1 MTFAETARQLRAL
14 ENTIDADRQQA
25 VDLRRRRI
33 ELAHRAQAKLEAE
46 TAVARHALVE
56 RQMAVH
62 QAESRLRTLQAQME
76 RTMERLARKDPNW
89 VRQRDSYLQSPCPPQ
104 PALTHVQDYV
114 QRMEQNLQHLRFCVG
129 KLDNAFLPRSVADV
143 AGRMLPG
150 FRKGAYAQIAR
161 VWQALTADQ
170 KALNAQCRRT
180 KTALVQQA
188 AILSGDNAATRR
200 YRAALEAIT
209 RQEQTHRR
217 AQLEQLTGALAPFAA
232 LTGGSGARLC
242 KVRLLLHPGA
252 AQALQSLPGVAVVG
266 SKTAAFDLRCKA
278 PVGSVLLSRCEKE
291 NTAPYF
297 AALVPELL
305 AHQPEAKVYLADL
318 QGLGSRY
325 RVLAPLAETGS
336 VEIWSTEAAV
346 QAGIT
351 VLCRRVGQG
360 GNPAPVYLLICGLR
374 ANVPKNMEN
383 DFDRLWQNAA
393 KGNIGILADEA
404 AAFCPMGMESL
415 PFRRGVLSFSP
426 RCRLQ
431 LSGQVDPRRLALVT
445 EKLRSRS
452 RVLPLA
458 KMLPRQWQTEDSADG
473 LHIPLGK
480 DDSGRVVTLSLD
492 QNHPYALI
500 AGDVGSGK
508 SSLLHTILLQLLTRY
523 GPEQVQ
529 VAIGDFKEGTEFSR
543 YAAPCPVRGVQAVV
557 SEEDP
562 DGLRAFLA
570 YYVAAMHARRD
581 CCRALEQ
588 RAGQPV
594 RNYESY
600 CRVRRDSGAGVPA
613 LPRLVLLVD
622 EFQTLFQRTAATAP
636 LLDELVRK
644 GRTYGVH
651 LIFASQRAVSDDP
664 HNNFSGEL
672 KSYFTARIAFRCPQ
686 QVARTLFS
694 DRAAD
699 TGREHTGI
707 AAAPLLIPG
716 QAVLNT
722 GSGQCQAGTVTVQV
736 SYADDSALQW
746 VTHRLQEMNGP
757 GTTEQ
762 PGTLGEVP
770 VPNPS
775 RLDLGAS
782 LCLFK
787 DTGTPCQSPLHDRG
801 TVWLDDT
808 GHSLLVTGTDDR
820 VWHSAA
826 AALLRRLRAAGKSLT
841 VLAPERTPLPDF
853 LTASDITLCSDP
865 EAQRRVMEREDTGA
879 VLLLYPSAQPHLH
892 RSFSALHP
900 APESTALEQAL
911 RSPCN
916 GFWLVVEQKA
926 RALRECL
933 PYAPGCLPLRL
944 CAVGDSNDLRATV
957 GESARLTPTGFDAP
971 VPDAV
976 RAYYADANTEKWGK
990 VRLYPAR

>member
-1 MTFAETARQLRAL
+1 MTFAETVRQLQAL

-46 TAVARHALVE
+46 TAAARHALVE
-56 RQMAVH
+56 RQTSVR

-114 QRMEQNLQHLRFCVG
+114 QRMEQNLQYLRFCVG

-170 KALNAQCRRT
+170 KALNALCRRT

-188 AILSGDNAATRR
+188 AVLSGDNAATRR

-217 AQLEQLTGALAPFAA
+217 AQLEQLTGALAPFAT
-232 LTGGSGARLC
+232 LT
-242 KVRLLLHPGA
+242 
-252 AQALQSLPGVAVVG
+252 
-266 SKTAAFDLRCKA
+266 
-278 PVGSVLLSRCEKE
+278 
-291 NTAPYF
+291 
-297 AALVPELL
+297 
-305 AHQPEAKVYLADL
+305 
-318 QGLGSRY
+318 
-325 RVLAPLAETGS
+325 
-336 VEIWSTEAAV
+336 
-346 QAGIT
+346 
-351 VLCRRVGQG
+351 G

-581 CCRALEQ
+581 CCRVLEQ

-664 HNNFSGEL
+664 HNCFSGEL

-686 QVARTLFS
+686 QVARTLFG

-770 VPNPS
+770 APNPS

-808 GHSLLVTGTDDR
+808 AHSLLVTGTDDR

-900 APESTALEQAL
+900 ALESTALEQAL
-911 RSPCN
+911 RSPGN

>member
-1 MTFAETARQLRAL
+1 MTFAETVRQLQAL

-46 TAVARHALVE
+46 TAAARHALVE
-56 RQMAVH
+56 RQTSVR

-114 QRMEQNLQHLRFCVG
+114 QRMEQNLQYLRFCVG

-170 KALNAQCRRT
+170 KALNALCRRT

-188 AILSGDNAATRR
+188 AVLSGDNAATRR

-217 AQLEQLTGALAPFAA
+217 AQLEQLTGALAPFAT
-232 LTGGSGARLC
+232 LTGGSGVRLC

-252 AQALQSLPGVAVVG
+252 AGALQSLPGVAVVG
-266 SKTAAFDLRCKA
+266 SKTAAFDLRCKV

-346 QAGIT
+346 QAGIAA
-351 VLCRRVGQG
+351 LCRRVGQG

-581 CCRALEQ
+581 CCRVLEQ

-622 EFQTLFQRTAATAP
+622 EFQTLFQRTAAT
-636 LLDELVRK
+636 
-644 GRTYGVH
+644 
-651 LIFASQRAVSDDP
+651 
-664 HNNFSGEL
+664 
-672 KSYFTARIAFRCPQ
+672 
-686 QVARTLFS
+686 
-694 DRAAD
+694 
-699 TGREHTGI
+699 
-707 AAAPLLIPG
+707 APLLIPG

-770 VPNPS
+770 APNPS

-808 GHSLLVTGTDDR
+808 AHSLLVTGTDDR

-900 APESTALEQAL
+900 ALESTALEQAL
-911 RSPCN
+911 RSPGN

>member
-1 MTFAETARQLRAL
+1 MTFAETARQLQAL
-14 ENTIDADRQQA
+14 ENTIDVDRQQA

-33 ELAHRAQAKLEAE
+33 ELAHWAQAKLEAE
-46 TAVARHALVE
+46 TAAARHALAE
-56 RQMAVH
+56 RQTAVR
-62 QAESRLRTLQAQME
+62 QAESRLRTLQAEME

-114 QRMEQNLQHLRFCVG
+114 QRMEQNLQYLRFCVG

-161 VWQALTADQ
+161 AWQALTADQ
-170 KALNAQCRRT
+170 KALNALCRRT

-252 AQALQSLPGVAVVG
+252 AEALQSLPGVAAVG

-325 RVLAPLAETGS
+325 RVLAPLEETGS
-336 VEIWSTEAAV
+336 VEIWST
-346 QAGIT
+346 
-351 VLCRRVGQG
+351 
-360 GNPAPVYLLICGLR
+360 
-374 ANVPKNMEN
+374 
-383 DFDRLWQNAA
+383 
-393 KGNIGILADEA
+393 EA

-588 RAGQPV
+588 RTGQPV

-664 HNNFSGEL
+664 HNCFSGEL

-736 SYADDSALQW
+736 SYADDSALQSM
-746 VTHRLQEMNGP
+746 THRLQEMNGP

-770 VPNPS
+770 APNPS

-787 DTGTPCQSPLHDRG
+787 DTGTPCQSLLHDRG

-808 GHSLLVTGTDDR
+808 ARSLLVTGTDDR

-853 LTASDITLCSDP
+853 LTASDITLCTAP
-865 EAQRRVMEREDTGA
+865 EAQRQVMEREDTGA

-911 RSPCN
+911 RSPGN